1 MEGFF
6 MDELLIEFSSDLKE
20 MLAEI
25 ENALMRVDETVGA
38 GDTPGQDD
46 LNEMFRNLHT
56 IKGTCSFFEMN
67 VTRNLAHKMEDLLDL
82 FRQGKGIFQPVHV
95 QLFFDGVDCLK
106 QIADSIP
113 ENIPER
119 NFEPDANDI
128 KTKIIANIHEIEPP
142 EPNPDNDDN
151 HHDNHES
158 DEKIKQTENHPKKE
172 PDNDLEPPEKQKIDP
187 ETVLPLPELTDKK
200 TEIIDSVHS
209 KKKHVQQNG
218 MLNKFAIEARDKLDI
233 SEQVLIELEH
243 GTDVNHQEKIDKIR
257 RNLHTIKGNA
267 GFMGFKGIEDFTHEV
282 ENVLEQTIDQLT
294 TITEFQLFYDV
305 IDELRRA
312 CFLIPDDQTYMPNQS
327 LIKRL
332 RENMLDQ
339 DHAVK
344 ESKPCHP
351 NENKNNAQSSKTS
364 KQTKY
369 PKTKLSQDT
378 FVRVPV
384 NKLDLL
390 MDLLGEV
397 ILVASMVT
405 HHPDLQELELEG
417 FENTSHQLDLLLRQ
431 LQDAAMSLRLIPIS
445 NVFQRMKRL
454 IRDFIQET
462 NKNIDFVISG
472 EDTEVD
478 KSVAEM
484 LNDPLVHLLR
494 NAADH
499 GLESTEERL
508 ANDKPEIGVIRL
520 SASQAGGELR
530 VIVEDDGRGLNREK
544 IIAKAR
550 EKGLCDHDDEPDDRT
565 IWSYIFHPGFST
577 AEKITNI
584 SGRGVGMDVVM
595 NNIKNMRGKVTVDS
609 SPGKG
614 TCVTLHIPLTLAILD
629 GMVIKIDGILYV
641 LPIETVLEILQP
653 DEKQI
658 NHSSVDGQFVIR
670 IRDELVPVLFL
681 NQLYDQ
687 NFDPEK
693 FPGNQVMMVI
703 ETEGVQLAMPVDELL
718 GQQQVVIK
726 PLIGHLKNI
735 RAVSGCALLGS
746 GNVAMVL
753 DVSQLHQ
760 LHEKN
765 VRLN

>member
-1 MEGFF
+1 
-6 MDELLIEFSSDLKE
+6 MDEMIIEFSSDLKE
-20 MLAEI
+20 MLSEI
-25 ENALMRVDETVGA
+25 ENALMRVDETIGA
-38 GDTPGQDD
+38 GDIPEHDD

-67 VTRNLAHKMEDLLDL
+67 ITRNLAHKMEDLLDL
-82 FRQGKGIFQPVHV
+82 FRQGGGIFKATHV
-95 QLFFDGVDCLK
+95 QIFFDGVDCLNK
-106 QIADSIP
+106 IAHSIP
-113 ENIPER
+113 ENIPEC
-119 NFEPDANDI
+119 NFESEATDI
-128 KTKIIANIHEIEPP
+128 KEKILSMIDEIENP
-142 EPNPDNDDN
+142 EP
-151 HHDNHES
+151 
-158 DEKIKQTENHPKKE
+158 EKI
-172 PDNDLEPPEKQKIDP
+172 
-187 ETVLPLPELTDKK
+187 LPLPELPLENSELPKNIESKQKK
-200 TEIIDSVHS
+200 FKPNEMV
-209 KKKHVQQNG
+209 K
-218 MLNKFAIEARDKLDI
+218 KFAVEARDKLDI
-233 SEQVLIELEH
+233 SEQVFIELEH
-243 GTDVNHQEKIDKIR
+243 GTDLNQQEMIDKIR
-257 RNLHTIKGNA
+257 RNFHTLKGNA
-267 GFMGFKGIEDFTHEV
+267 GFMGYKAIEDFTHEV

-294 TITEFQLFYDV
+294 MITEFQLFYDV

-312 CFLIPDDQTYMPNQS
+312 CYLISEDETYTPNQS

-332 RENMLDQ
+332 RNEFFNQ
-339 DHAVK
+339 DNKISGPKSTITDDETNK
-344 ESKPCHP
+344 E
-351 NENKNNAQSSKTS
+351 KTPKEIVQR
-364 KQTKY
+364 KQTSS
-369 PKTKLSQDT
+369 PKIKVNQDT

-405 HHPDLQELELEG
+405 HHPDIQGLELEG

-462 NKNIDFVISG
+462 NKNIDFIITG

-478 KSVAEM
+478 KSVAEL

-499 GLESTEERL
+499 GLEPSEERL
-508 ANDKPEIGVIRL
+508 KSDKPETGIIRL
-520 SASQAGGELR
+520 SATQAGGELR
-530 VIVEDDGRGLNREK
+530 VVVEDDGRGLNREK
-544 IIAKAR
+544 ILAKAR
-550 EKGLCDHDDEPDDRT
+550 ERGLCDYDDEPDDRT

-595 NNIKNMRGKVTVDS
+595 NNVKNMRGKVTVDS
-609 SPGKG
+609 TKGKG
-614 TCVTLHIPLTLAILD
+614 TCITLHIPLTLAILD
-629 GMVIKIDGILYV
+629 GMVIKIDSILYV
-641 LPIETVLEILQP
+641 LPIETVVEILQP
-653 DEKQI
+653 HENQI

-670 IRDELVPVLFL
+670 IRDELVPILFL
-681 NQLYDQ
+681 SELYD
-687 NFDPEK
+687 EK
-693 FPGNQVMMVI
+693 IDSQKLLDNNQVMMVV
-703 ETEGVQLAMPVDELL
+703 ETDGVQLAMPVDELL

-726 PLIGHLKNI
+726 PLIGHLKSI

-746 GNVAMVL
+746 GSVAMVL

-760 LHEKN
+760 LHEKS